1 MIFYFTNEIQIF
13 LHNILNAHNNNK
25 IITHIILYI
34 FYYIYSLH
42 KIVLKCI
49 FITFVCSTKLMN
61 HRKVRQNYF
70 MLKINHY

>member
-13 LHNILNAHNNNK
+13 LHNILNAHNNNNK

-42 KIVLKCI
+42 KL
-49 FITFVCSTKLMN
+49 S
-61 HRKVRQNYF
+61 
-70 MLKINHY
+70 